1 MAILS
6 RRSSVLLVTIGAV
19 LATFSSRA
27 DTPWRLLTPDEEARD
42 NATPEGPVP
51 PDLPPPPAID
61 LVRPDV
67 SGTVRNPVSIEVR
80 LRASSGE
87 TIDMRT
93 LQRDL
98 WAARNQ
104 HHRAAARARCHDA
117 DRPLG
122 RQCRTT
128 VRQSQ
133 GDAVG
138 RRHVRQEGIAD
149 VPVLRGEIAA
159 LACRRYA
166 FGVIETTRTW
176 LLMAV
181 RLSPTVTRDSCSRP
195 ACVVTL

>member
-93 LQRDL
+93 FNATYGRLGINITGRLLAHAVMTPTGLSADNVEL
-98 WAARNQ
+98 PSGN
-104 HHRAAARARCHDA
+104 HR
-117 DRPLG
+117 
-122 RQCRTT
+122 
-128 VRQSQ
+128 
-133 GDAVG
+133 
-138 RRHVRQEGIAD
+138 
-149 VPVLRGEIAA
+149 
-159 LACRRYA
+159 
-166 FGVIETTRTW
+166 
-176 LLMAV
+176 
-181 RLSPTVTRDSCSRP
+181 
-195 ACVVTL
+195 VTLSVADTSGKRASRTFRFSVAR